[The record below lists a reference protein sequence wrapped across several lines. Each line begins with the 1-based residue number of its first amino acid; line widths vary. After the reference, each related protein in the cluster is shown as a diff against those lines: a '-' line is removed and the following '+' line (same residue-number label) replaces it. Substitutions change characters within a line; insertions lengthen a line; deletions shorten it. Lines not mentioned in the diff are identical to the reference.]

1 MTRNPSRN
9 LAYFAAAAVLAT
21 AGAASA
27 QILPRPTLPSTGLGV
42 GAGATAQ
49 TPAGSAIVQGQI
61 KSSGAVQTP
70 PLPAT
75 PQTTAPP
82 TTAPLTPPAEPTAM
96 GAETAATPSSATIA
110 AALAAGAAVKDPSGA
125 EIGVIAGD
133 GTAADGSAT
142 VLVSQGD
149 KKFALPRNSLSVGAD
164 GMVSTTATKAQI
176 DATLAGAL
184 KAK

>member
-1 MTRNPSRN
+1 MTRNPSHN
-9 LAYFAAAAVLAT
+9 LAYLAAAAVLAT

-27 QILPRPTLPSTGLGV
+27 QILPRQTLPTTGLGV

-49 TPAGSAIVQGQI
+49 TPAGSAILQGRI
-61 KSSGAVQTP
+61 KSDTTVQTP
-70 PLPAT
+70 RLPAT
-75 PQTTAPP
+75 PPVTT
-82 TTAPLTPPAEPTAM
+82 PADPTAM
-96 GAETAATPSSATIA
+96 GAETAATPSSATVA
-110 AALAAGAAVKDPSGA
+110 AALAAGVTVKDPSGA

-176 DATLAGAL
+176 DATLAGAI
-184 KAK
+184 KPK

>member
-9 LAYFAAAAVLAT
+9 LAYFAAAAVLAS

-49 TPAGSAIVQGQI
+49 TPAGSAILQGQI
-61 KSSGAVQTP
+61 KSSGTVQTP

-75 PQTTAPP
+75 PQTT
-82 TTAPLTPPAEPTAM
+82 TPLSPPADPTAM
-96 GAETAATPSSATIA
+96 GAETAATPSSATVA